1 MNKKKRP
8 PKYRGFPCRE
18 KIGKNDRKAPKN
30 RLYFKVFRLYSE
42 ILEMYSKVLI
52 LSSFILR
59 LY

>member
-1 MNKKKRP
+1 MNKKAP

-42 ILEMYSKVLI
+42 ILEMYSRIPI
-52 LSSFILR
+52 LSSFIPR